1 MGSKGSKD
9 TMEGY
14 EGQSIKVRK
23 KKVCVRLQTCSSQCV
38 VVGDEAVGKT
48 SLLISFT
55 TGVFPGPFT
64 PKNYDCTPSNTYL
77 VTVSG
82 AISIELFQLK
92 YFQGRRQANQ
102 YWPP

>member
-9 TMEGY
+9 TMEGYDGY

-48 SLLISFT
+48 SLLISYT
-55 TGVFPGPFT
+55 TRGWSIGPFT
-64 PKNYDCTPSNTYL
+64 PKYYDCTPSNVHI

-82 AISIELFQLK
+82 EI
-92 YFQGRRQANQ
+92 
-102 YWPP
+102 